1 MKRDNI
7 NYFYVGCFTLGMLLL
22 LIFVLLKITGRG
34 SDTDFYYTVYDNVSG
49 IRQGTT
55 VTYGGFK
62 VGQLMDITPM
72 REKGKTKYKLKLS
85 VRSGWPIPTDSFVR
99 VVSPGLLAESQIDI
113 SEGKSTLLLKPEG
126 LLVSRPSMD
135 MMAVLSSM
143 GGEFSNLNEA
153 GLIPLLKSINKRVN
167 GFGNNIPEI
176 IGDSR
181 ELVTSLNIVS
191 KRLANLFTS
200 ENSSHLSNTINN
212 ADKIMSNLVSL
223 SSRLD
228 NITEQLQGLVD
239 NSNKLLTDN
248 SEDIHRSMLDLSK
261 ALNSVSQNMET
272 IMYNLDVSSR
282 NISEFSHQ
290 IRSNPSIL
298 LNGKPV
304 KDEVK

>member
-7 NYFYVGCFTLGMLLL
+7 NYFYVGCFTLAMLLL

-34 SDTDFYYTVYDNVSG
+34 SDADFYYTFYENVSG

-62 VGQLMDITPM
+62 VGQLVDITPL

-85 VRSGWPIPTDSFVR
+85 VKSGWPIPTDSFVR
-99 VVSPGLLAESQIDI
+99 VVSPGLLAEAQIDI
-113 SEGKSTLLLKPEG
+113 SEGVASSVLKPEG
-126 LLVSRPSMD
+126 MLVSRPSLD

-143 GGEFSNLNEA
+143 GGEFSNLSET
-153 GLIPLLKSINKRVN
+153 GLIPLLKNINKQVD

-176 IGDSR
+176 VSDSR
-181 ELVTSLNIVS
+181 ELISSLNTVS
-191 KRLANLFTS
+191 KRLTNLLTV
-200 ENSSHLSNTINN
+200 ENSLSLNNTISNT
-212 ADKIMSNLVSL
+212 DKITANLVSL
-223 SSRLD
+223 SSRLN
-228 NITEQLQGLVD
+228 NITEQLQGLIN
-239 NSNKLLTDN
+239 NSNKLLSDN
-248 SEDIHRSMLDLSK
+248 SKDIRGSMLDLRK

-290 IRSNPSIL
+290 IRSNPGVL

-304 KDEVK
+304 KDEK